1 VSDRERGPSAV
12 AGLDFLSGPGRSAAS
27 CVRVRLKPRA
37 GRAETARMA
46 PASARALALLA
57 LGFLTLSTLVAPL
70 AAAAETFVW
79 VDDQG
84 TTHLTSD
91 PSKVPP
97 AHRQSLAG
105 ESVDLGALWHGEIV
119 GPETV
124 PLVQDSDRPEAR
136 TARILRGAVDD
147 LRRGET
153 ARASAALRGVL
164 VEQPDNATA
173 LWYLAL
179 LERQRGHFE
188 TAAEYLRSFLSH
200 AGSDL
205 QAWRASARERLAAL
219 EDERALLENASA
231 PAEFRVIHGAHFRI
245 RYDHAL
251 AAGRPDYPQT
261 VLRYLEEAHG
271 HLVRQW
277 GVTPAEPTGVV
288 LYGKAAYVLAHSHRF
303 SFDTVGFYDGRIHVV
318 SAAHPAGELRSLLFH
333 EYSHALFRE
342 QTGGDR
348 PYWLNEGLAEIAER
362 TSRQE
367 EVLSRAERIR
377 LRDRIRLG
385 TWIPLERLSPSFA
398 GLEGDDARMAYT
410 EATAAALWVLERTD
424 SWDRA
429 RLLAALA
436 RGDGQDRA
444 LREVVGL
451 NLAGVE
457 RALQET
463 ILSEFPSAARPAF
476 GR

>member
-1 VSDRERGPSAV
+1 MGS
-12 AGLDFLSGPGRSAAS
+12 LH
-27 CVRVRLKPRA
+27 
-37 GRAETARMA
+37 
-46 PASARALALLA
+46 ARARAPLALVGSLALLA
-57 LGFLTLSTLVAPL
+57 LVRPP

-79 VDDQG
+79 VDENG

-91 PSKVPP
+91 PSKVPAP
-97 AHRQSLAG
+97 HRRAVAG
-105 ESVDLGALWHGEIV
+105 ESVELGTLWGGDLL
-119 GPETV
+119 GPETA
-124 PLVQDSDRPEAR
+124 PLAQDSNRPEAR

-147 LRRGET
+147 LRQGET
-153 ARASAALRGVL
+153 ARATVALRSVL
-164 VEQPDNATA
+164 AEDPGNAPA

-188 TAAEYLRSFLSH
+188 TAAEYLRSFLNH

-205 QAWRASARERLAAL
+205 QAWRVSARERLAAL

-231 PAEFRVIHGAHFRI
+231 PAEFQSLESAHFRI
-245 RYDHAL
+245 RYDRAL
-251 AAGRPDYPQT
+251 ASGRPDYPQT
-261 VLRYLEEAHG
+261 VLRYLEDAYG

-277 GVTPAEPTGVV
+277 GVRPSEPTGVV

-333 EYSHALFRE
+333 EYTHALFRE

-377 LRDRIRLG
+377 LRDRIRHG
-385 TWIPLERLSPSFA
+385 TWIPLARLSPSFA

-410 EATAAALWVLERTD
+410 ESTAATLWVLERTD
-424 SWDRA
+424 SWERA

-436 RGDGQDRA
+436 RGDGQDDA
-444 LREVVGL
+444 LRETLGVDLGGL
-451 NLAGVE
+451 E
-457 RALQET
+457 RSLQDS
-463 ILSEFPSAARPAF
+463 ILSEFPSAAKPAF

>member
-1 VSDRERGPSAV
+1 MGSLPA
-12 AGLDFLSGPGRSAAS
+12 
-27 CVRVRLKPRA
+27 RV
-37 GRAETARMA
+37 
-46 PASARALALLA
+46 LALLV
-57 LGFLTLSTLVAPL
+57 LVCPL
-70 AAAAETFVW
+70 AAAADTYVW
-79 VDDQG
+79 VDEKG

-97 AHRQSLAG
+97 EHRHALAG
-105 ESVDLGALWHGEIV
+105 DGVDLGSLWGGDLR
-119 GPETV
+119 GPELA

-147 LRRGET
+147 LRQGET
-153 ARASAALRGVL
+153 ARATAALRQVIAEEPG
-164 VEQPDNATA
+164 NAPA

-188 TAAEYLRSFLSH
+188 TAAEYLRSFLTH

-205 QAWRASARERLAAL
+205 QAWRDSARERLAAL
-219 EDERALLENASA
+219 EDERALLENASS
-231 PAEFRVIHGAHFRI
+231 PGEFRTMQSAHFRI
-245 RYDHAL
+245 RYDQAL
-251 AAGRPDYPQT
+251 GAGRPDYPQT
-261 VLRYLEEAHG
+261 VLRYLEDAYA

-277 GVTPAEPTGVV
+277 GVAPSEPTGVV

-333 EYSHALFRE
+333 EYTHALFRE

-348 PYWLNEGLAEIAER
+348 PYWLNEGFAEIAER

-367 EVLSRAERIR
+367 EVLSRNERIR
-377 LRDRIRLG
+377 LRDRIQQG
-385 TWIPLERLSPSFA
+385 TWLPLARLSPSFA

-410 EATAAALWVLERTD
+410 ESTAAALWILDRTD
-424 SWDRA
+424 SWERA
-429 RLLAALA
+429 RLLAALE
-436 RGDGQDRA
+436 RGDGQDSA

-451 NLAGVE
+451 DLAGVE
-457 RALQET
+457 RAVKES
-463 ILSEFPSAARPAF
+463 ILSEFPSTARPDF
-476 GR
+476 ER